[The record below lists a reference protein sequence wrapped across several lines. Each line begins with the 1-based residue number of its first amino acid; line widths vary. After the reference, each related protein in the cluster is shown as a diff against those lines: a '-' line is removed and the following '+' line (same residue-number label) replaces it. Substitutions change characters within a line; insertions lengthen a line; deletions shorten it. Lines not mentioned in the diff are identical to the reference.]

1 MTPGQRLRQA
11 REAKHISI
19 GDIARRTFI
28 QTKFLQAIDE
38 DNLGAIPESHRRL
51 FIREYARSV
60 GVNPEDVYALL
71 EDYVPPP
78 PVTDIEAPPVSPQ
91 NPSSYAPTP
100 AIEPLPESERR
111 INREILKRL
120 SSGRGVKLGGGGVA
134 GWLIRGALLLLI
146 VRGGYFLIKSLGGS
160 KHDTGMSGLDSTA
173 NGQADV
179 LPRAGDTAGVTDS
192 ANAAVTGD
200 SLTLEGRAT
209 GRVWFAIVSDGK
221 KSQQGPIDSGEV
233 KTWRAAE
240 TFRLSVSN
248 AGGLQLSLNGKS
260 LGTLGAL
267 RTSVR
272 NQIIDINGVKGRQ
285 SATPPTRRPAA
296 NTTTT
301 PSATPPAVS
310 STTTRRP
317 AAAPATTT
325 APTSTT
331 RRRSTSSAPTRTNT
345 TPTRRRPAAVI
356 TPTQPRGPQ
365 LPPPT
370 SP

>member
-28 QTKFLQAIDE
+28 QTKFLQAIDD
-38 DNLGAIPESHRRL
+38 DNLGAIPDTHRRL

-60 GVNPEDVYALL
+60 GVVPEEIYALL
-71 EDYVPPP
+71 DDYVPPP
-78 PVTDIEAPPVSPQ
+78 PAPHVETPAVSPEH
-91 NPSSYAPTP
+91 PSSFAPTP

-134 GWLIRGALLLLI
+134 GWLIRGAILLLLVI
-146 VRGGYFLIKSLGGS
+146 GGYFLINSLGGS
-160 KHDTGMSGLDSTA
+160 KGGSGMAGLDSTA
-173 NGQADV
+173 DGQAQV
-179 LPRAGDTAGVTDS
+179 LPRAGDSAADVTDS
-192 ANAAVTGD
+192 AAAAVTGD

-240 TFRLSVSN
+240 SFRLSVSN

-260 LGTLGAL
+260 LGTLGPL

-272 NQIIDINGVKGRQ
+272 NQIIDVNGVKGR
-285 SATPPTRRPAA
+285 STTPPPRPASSS
-296 NTTTT
+296 TTPA
-301 PSATPPAVS
+301 PSATPRAATAPA
-310 STTTRRP
+310 RRP
-317 AAAPATTT
+317 ATTPTTT
-325 APTSTT
+325 AAPTATT
-331 RRRSTSSAPTRTNT
+331 RRRSTSTTPSRTNT
-345 TPTRRRPAAVI
+345 TSSRRRPAAVI
-356 TPTQPRGPQ
+356 TPTQPRGPA
-365 LPPPT
+365 LPPST